1 MKASV
6 LRWLGA
12 CVLLLVSACGGGSGG
27 GGGGSPSPILSFSP
41 NRLDATTSVGISTTV
56 MVTATLN
63 RSELTG
69 PLFIGLYDAQSL
81 FDNQNFTI
89 TPLSDTVATVSF
101 IANPATR
108 SASVYT
114 GTLAVYLCKDR
125 YCDAQYAGSPISLPY
140 TITVTDRQPAVALSP
155 ANISTSTAAGVA
167 AQAVLS
173 GTVSVNA
180 GATPQFSVRDSA
192 GRFNPSVSAA
202 LVSGSNYQF
211 TITLGAVNAPDTYSG
226 KLYLSV
232 CSVACNGSNDIMDSP
247 VEIPYTVVVT
257 APATPALTWS
267 PASISLTTG
276 AGVPVTTVLS
286 GTVGPQAGTTP
297 GFAVQDSAGRFSPTM
312 VAAQVSGA
320 NYQFTITMG
329 GVNAPGTY
337 SGTLRVSVC
346 ASACTGFN
354 DIVGSPVQIPYTVV
368 VTPPTVLQPAL
379 TSSGLPEWETHQGNA
394 AHTGFVPTTLTP
406 GVFSARWSRD
416 FGVPV
421 NPPSFAGG
429 KVFISTPVYFAPAN
443 MYALSEVDGSQ
454 VWSRNFGTVPALN
467 PPATYGG
474 RVFVATSGHSDTFM
488 WAFNANDGS
497 QVFKVPFSAQWEHYL
512 APTVLDGDVCFDG
525 GSYGGMYCLYAS
537 TGTPRW
543 FASLSQYDQ
552 WTPALDPNYAYAY
565 TGPVSYGAPGKF
577 SVINRTNGAV
587 VLTMDDP
594 GHVWQTYSMYVS
606 PVIATSTSVLVVNG
620 LGWNG
625 TPKANHVIR
634 YDLSSIYAPAESWR
648 VSGTYLN
655 DPVVAAGKF
664 YLSNQTGNQLEAR
677 DEQTGTLLWSW
688 QPPSG
693 ETVSSANLVLVNN
706 LVFVG
711 TSAGTYA
718 VDLSTHQ
725 TVWSVARP
733 GKLAISSNRV
743 LYIVNTDSGK
753 VNAYNLL

>member
-12 CVLLLVSACGGGSGG
+12 CVLLLVSACGGGSGGSGG

-108 SASVYT
+108 SAGVYT
-114 GTLAVYLCKDR
+114 GTLAFYLCKDS
-125 YCDAQYAGSPISLPY
+125 YCNSQYAGSPISLPY
-140 TITVTDRQPAVALSP
+140 TITVTDRQSAVALSP

-167 AQAVLS
+167 TQAVLS
-173 GTVSVNA
+173 GTVNA
-180 GATPQFSVRDSA
+180 TAGTSPQFAVRDSE
-192 GRFNPSVSAA
+192 GRFNPTVSAT

-232 CSVACNGSNDIMDSP
+232 CTVACNGFNDIMDSP
-247 VEIPYTVVVT
+247 VEIPYTLVVT
-257 APATPALTWS
+257 APATPVLTWS

-312 VAAQVSGA
+312 SATQVSGA
-320 NYQFTITMG
+320 NYQYTITMG

-337 SGTLRVSVC
+337 SGTLRLSVC

-406 GVFSARWSRD
+406 SMFSPRWSRD

-421 NPPSFAGG
+421 HPASFAGG

-443 MYALSEVDGSQ
+443 MYALSEVDGSE
-454 VWSRNFGTVPALN
+454 VWSHSFGTVPALN
-467 PPATYGG
+467 PPAAYGG
-474 RVFVATSGHSDTFM
+474 QVFVATSGHSDTFM
-488 WAFNANDGS
+488 WAFNANDGA
-497 QVFKVPFSAQWEHYL
+497 QVFKAPFSAQWEHYL
-512 APTVLDGDVCFDG
+512 APTLLDGDVCFNG
-525 GSYGGMYCLYAS
+525 GYYGGIYCLYAS
-537 TGTPRW
+537 TGTSKW
-543 FASLSQYDQ
+543 FTSLTQYDM
-552 WTPALDPNYAYAY
+552 WTPALDHNYAYTY
-565 TGPVSYGAPGKF
+565 TGANYSGEGGHF
-577 SVINRTNGAV
+577 SAINRSTGTVAFTLNDSGFNWNGYSINGA
-587 VLTMDDP
+587 
-594 GHVWQTYSMYVS
+594 
-606 PVIATSTSVLVVNG
+606 PVIATNDSVLVVNG
-620 LGWNG
+620 
-625 TPKANHVIR
+625 TKKSNHLIR
-634 YDLSSIYAPAESWR
+634 YSISGKSESWR
-648 VSGTYLN
+648 IAGYFMN

-677 DEQTGTLLWSW
+677 NEQTGALLWSW

-743 LYIVNTDSGK
+743 LYIVDTDSGK